1 MSAWRAHFGFNKYLT
16 ITARATQRALKEEFK
31 GKAETRART
40 NLRYQTWEAGKAG
53 EQTWVKAQEE
63 TDPSKSATS

>member
-1 MSAWRAHFGFNKYLT
+1 FNKYLSIT
-16 ITARATQRALKEEFK
+16 IRATHRALKDDFK
-31 GKAETRART
+31 SKAATRSRT

-63 TDPSKSATS
+63 HEPSKPATSV